1 MQRTQEKRA
10 CQTQVCDPRV
20 RPFIYTVPTKTTL
33 AQPGGSG
40 NLLLT
45 LGNKE
50 ILLVSFQAKLISYK
64 KLKVGK
70 GAHEPKA

>member
-20 RPFIYTVPTKTTL
+20 RPFIYTVPNKTTL

-50 ILLVSFQAKLISYK
+50 ILL
-64 KLKVGK
+64 
-70 GAHEPKA
+70 KASRQNL

>member
-10 CQTQVCDPRV
+10 CQTQVWPLCQT
-20 RPFIYTVPTKTTL
+20 IYIYSTKTTL

-64 KLKVGK
+64 TLKVGK
-70 GAHEPKA
+70 GAHESKA